1 MASNQELYHHLVLA
15 AKVPTSQPDPLE
27 PINRSLI
34 DYAIK
39 ACNFLRQ
46 QSSTGP
52 WDSLLPSLEKCRS
65 LNHDGML
72 SKSSLEQAFR
82 EIGDKTLILHVA
94 SQNAGLLIRPSSN
107 GSVIFEAFEASPSLE
122 AVLGAKNALLCDFP
136 GRAAQIPASEFQND
150 SFRTSLA
157 LFLEKA
163 SIETLNGL
171 NARAVKK
178 QTAVIETRDTADC
191 ALVSQMLM
199 SLLIAIGGPVSTLR
213 FRKRVRDDVNFDNAK
228 KPWRRA
234 PMWLIL
240 RVTVRQMLCLELGNE
255 AGRATY
261 KMFICVVLAQF
272 LEQTSKELAVEM
284 VMTLRAKL
292 CRRLAKL
299 ESDKVHASES
309 ARPVYDQLFAC
320 LSPWF
325 KTIIQVATQE
335 VTRTWELH
343 KASVQRKISILPS
356 KPEIANFKLKLE
368 NSGNYLHSLLYLN
381 PYPLRE
387 IPCLDLRAMKSGM
400 LGRATKFAERY
411 LKLAEL
417 EDKTQQAV
425 EREIQNPPSST
436 DGYRLGCLRIS
447 ETIIKL
453 IAEVGDAYDNDPA
466 QMSHHILNVLYS
478 WVSMDYYATSFC
490 PLLSNYHPFF
500 TPESLDLLHLPSL
513 SDMAR
518 LHEIQEYL
526 KQRATTAAESKT
538 IFAPPSSSSFGVR
551 YIRECNDQDRLTALW
566 IDIDEECHRTEQ
578 HKKQAW
584 VSALH
589 KYEDLNEKMHGA
601 GPCLCI
607 QISETERDVSKC
619 LPCWCKRQMRRM
631 VVEVHED
638 YLPGDEDEAATVVF
652 ELCAPDF
659 FTAYRNATWKIHQTL
674 ALQGVAS
681 QTKPA
686 DTLLS
691 YCQLKDFASESA
703 QSSTVT
709 LPSVSKS
716 WLSTH
721 YKKLEVRNSPQL
733 EDIVLPL
740 ALRFEYY
747 DKELNCWVKDHD
759 HPFQLARLCGVSL
772 PDGFGPIQGARDG
785 GRTTRLVRE
794 PSSYEI
800 VANQTKCPTTMSPAE
815 FTAHQN
821 LLSGTSRRWLTM
833 LLELN
838 TPNLNF
844 SSEETSRLF
853 SELITQAGT
862 MGKSNRLF
870 RDAHI
875 MFKDDAFCTRLVE
888 QVERRL
894 ATISWRDVFCMDV
907 IISITLRLHELGS
920 SSTKCSADKLL
931 MNARH
936 VTLQWLK
943 ELRVEVRDAAQED
956 IAARASEYGRWAAI
970 LCRRTFSAH
979 SPKASLSLQDLV
991 TFLEAAIGLQENM
1004 LVDVSK
1010 LSHNFKLV
1018 FVRDLKAAYR
1028 LQSTVSQAIKTHP
1041 QVIETILNPI
1051 WPNPTSAPRTFSDLK
1066 FMSSPNSRWIE
1077 QQINTHYGTW
1087 DQKYT
1092 VQFNFM
1098 EGYLLI
1104 DGKPP
1109 GTLPAEIRDAE
1120 IVKELFGNQHL
1131 ITLPSPMPGMSHL
1144 LRGENHHKH
1153 QVHFGTRDGQV
1164 IIRAQTTEG
1173 TVLELIPRC
1182 KFRQVKGH
1190 DIPASLIDDCFHWMT
1205 ISDKAN
1211 PRLEIRHGKP
1221 WRQHAHNWVIDLKTR
1236 IARRRD
1242 QRLIDPQ
1249 SKLFQMIEQN
1259 FKYFEN
1265 PENLLV
1271 YQPGNKNIMVK
1282 LERLGLTF
1290 RVNHRG
1296 LLESRELRSE
1306 MDPNQD
1312 AGTLYGFMSKIC
1324 LRDLQDP
1331 SQRSIITAMGV
1342 TSWTRQGSRT
1352 VVQAAPVGHYG
1363 LFTID
1368 NVLGRLWCLPEPRN
1382 LYAKA
1387 LFHALTSSPFPDPLT
1402 GRTGREEAQHILQS
1416 GPCQP
1421 WQPLDND
1428 GLAML
1433 QFIHQHLCPRREY
1446 YPPNQRKL
1454 QTAIWETHSS
1464 YAQHDGYDAIVRS
1477 IIAKSN
1483 RLSSF
1488 HNNTSTPPSC
1498 SSVYISHLRERGLLR
1513 QSLYET
1519 SSYSL
1524 STLTG
1529 QGDELYR
1536 SRDWDMTSQRCSN
1549 VFRIVRQVTE
1559 NMFKFDRTK
1568 RLLEILEDWKV
1579 IGGFKATP
1587 EHDFFSLIDAIE
1599 RMPSNQ
1605 FGSMVSFCCNIPPGD
1620 KYALPFRLAP
1630 LVFRDNA
1637 DIDLAVSLAAFSRIK
1652 ELKALELPKG
1662 HFFTDFRRHE
1672 SPTLDMIQG
1681 IIRQHFTE
1689 LPVPVNLQSAK
1700 SRSKFHKEQAYH
1712 KQLCDS
1718 EEKRIAELIRCQ
1730 WPTEALSF
1738 EGIESPVIDCY
1749 EVLQT
1754 LKPRWQQLWDNYQL
1768 SLWVDSVDDLL
1779 SKHSRLYELPTMF
1792 IPTKDR
1798 PYQLPRRKSVVPSIA
1813 DDLLP
1818 KSGPKSLLLSAKVNE
1833 SQSMHLSALGPKADR
1848 REDSV
1853 RPEYQELDC
1862 ILVSLAKESGSIRQ
1876 EYANDLRRSLK
1887 ALQSA
1892 PRRVTLDI
1900 RPTLA
1905 LMESQIL
1912 SCEQSIGTHMEAIQ
1926 QSWSD
1931 DDSGSSW
1938 LTAGGLWPIGSKI
1951 TMMEQL
1957 RSVAENRF
1965 GDGMKSA
1972 LVSLGIMLTRLQ
1984 KLRRM
1989 RHAHLQG
1996 NNQRVLDELANPGHT
2011 NWDAEEYPDFLLLEL
2026 ENNILIRDEQ
2036 FEVAQAIISPNSKS
2050 NSVLQLNMGKGKTSV
2065 ITPMAAAVL
2074 ADKQQLCR
2082 LIVPKALLLQTAQI
2096 MQSRLGGL
2104 VGREIRHLPFSR
2116 RTKAGPEMLDVFE
2129 ELHHEIFN
2137 SGGVIL
2143 ALPESIMSFS
2153 LSGLQS
2159 MVDSKSKQARQM
2171 VEFQHWLTETS
2182 RDILDESDVTLA
2194 VKTQLIYP
2202 SGTEK
2207 PVDGH
2212 PHRWH
2217 VAQALLG
2224 LVEAHVPDLRQRFGR
2239 RIEVENQGSTFPRIH
2254 ILDVEVEQDLKQRII
2269 DDVCAGKSSI
2279 FHLSDCVPP
2288 SVRARLKHALSDPVV
2303 DDFQI
2308 SKAKRAFVDRNSA
2321 ADKILLLRGLIHS
2334 GILLLCLKKR
2344 WNVQYGLHPDRIPIA
2359 VPFEAKGVPSAN
2371 AEFGHPDVAII
2382 FTCLAFYYSGLTLKQ
2397 FTECLGSVLKSD
2409 DPQSEY
2415 DIWTQGCANLPQDL
2429 RQWNLI
2435 NAEDHLQ
2442 VEQLWKLLRVNRAVL
2457 NYYLNTFVF
2466 PKHCKQFEV
2475 KLQTSGWDI
2484 PLFPR
2489 MTDKQAE
2496 SARTTGFSG
2505 TNDNK
2510 YLLPLTIKQ
2519 DDLPSL
2525 SQTNAEVLS
2534 YLLEERNRGYEKLA
2548 DHSGRRLTEYGLLKR
2563 LSQTRIRIL
2572 IDAGAFVL
2580 EMKNLEVAK
2589 EWLKLDTF
2597 SPAAIFFNEENKA
2610 MVLSRGSKKPIPLL
2624 ATPYAENLAECLVY
2638 LDEAHT
2644 RGTDLKLPQNACGA
2658 LTLALN
2664 QTKDHTVQAAMRLRQ
2679 LGTTQS
2685 VVFCAPPE
2693 VDHDI
2698 RKVCHLRWLES
2709 IHSGHCVRWLLEMTC
2724 RANESLR
2731 PLYVAQGTDFCKRI
2745 NSAWENSNFVGSTKH
2760 REAHM
2765 SVILQKECSTL
2776 KEIYGSKAQNPSSDN
2791 ASLTITNPKLRSFY
2805 DTLTKKK
2812 KDLAHTTS
2820 KTLAC
2825 ALDEV
2830 EQEREVEFQVE
2841 EIRQVRK
2848 PTHYDALE
2856 FPGMH
2861 TNILRFIEN
2870 GVLRGTDGYEHA
2882 FTALGRTTLGR
2893 KYEVRST
2900 GSKLYVSAEFRRTV
2914 SGGNAPSDDFF
2925 RPVEWILYAPRTRTA
2940 LLLIPEEAEIAIPM
2954 LRAAKNRSP
2963 VHLIPYASP
2972 VTRNMTLL
2980 GRLTY
2985 YAFPSLPKGTV
2996 IPNWLTIEIGIL
3008 AGRLYFEFAEYGAIV
3023 TYLQAGR
3030 ASEAEGE
3037 GTEDDYRQ
3045 TSLPVDGNTEVAFA
3059 KNPLG
3064 FVLDWLT
3071 QRRRGQ
3077 DITHTPMGYVCQ
3089 RRKLSAEHPF
3099 FRSSEAEVSEVGG
3112 TSPKRRSNEEGES
3125 DSDGEYD
3132 LVEMDQSDDDDD
3144 DRNEENV
3151 GGEGDES
3158 DDANPDALAE
3168 WDLANELAR

>member
-15 AKVPTSQPDPLE
+15 AKVPTSQPDALE
-27 PINRSLI
+27 PLNRGLI
-34 DYAIK
+34 DCAIK
-39 ACNFLRQ
+39 ACDFLRR
-46 QSSTGP
+46 QSSPQP
-52 WDSLLPSLEKCRS
+52 WDSLLPSLEKCKS
-65 LNHDGML
+65 VNHDGTL
-72 SKSSLEQAFR
+72 SKASLEEAFR
-82 EIGDKTLILHVA
+82 DIGGKTLILHVA

-107 GSVIFEAFEASPSLE
+107 DSVIFEAFEASPSLE
-122 AVLGAKNALLCDFP
+122 AVLGAKNALLWDFP
-136 GRAAQIPASEFQND
+136 GRAAQIPASEFQTD
-150 SFRTSLA
+150 SFRTNLA

-163 SIETLNGL
+163 SIETLNAL

-191 ALVSQMLM
+191 ALISQLLI
-199 SLLIAIGGPVSTLR
+199 SLLIAIGSPVSTPR
-213 FRKRVRDDVNFDNAK
+213 FRKRVRDEVNFDNAK

-240 RVTVRQMLCLELGNE
+240 RIAVRQMLCLELGNE

-272 LEQTSKELAVEM
+272 LEQTSKELAAEM

-299 ESDKVHASES
+299 ELDKLQASES
-309 ARPVYDQLFAC
+309 ARPLYDHLLNC

-325 KTIIQVATQE
+325 KSVIQVATQE
-335 VTRTWELH
+335 ATRAWELH
-343 KASVQRKISILPS
+343 KASVQRKIHLLPAKS
-356 KPEIANFKLKLE
+356 EIANFKLQLA
-368 NSGNYLHSLLYLN
+368 NSGNYLQSLLYLN
-381 PYPLRE
+381 PYPLKE
-387 IPCLDLRAMKSGM
+387 IPCLDLRAMKSGT
-400 LGRATKFAERY
+400 LGQATKFANKY
-411 LKLAEL
+411 LRLAEL
-417 EDKTQQAV
+417 EDEIEQAI
-425 EREIQNPPSST
+425 EREARSPPDSMG
-436 DGYRLGCLRIS
+436 GYRLGCLRIS
-447 ETIIKL
+447 EMITRLIK
-453 IAEVGDAYDNDPA
+453 EVGDAYDHDPA
-466 QMSHHILNVLYS
+466 QMSHHILNVMDL
-478 WVSMDYYATSFC
+478 WVSLDQYATSFC
-490 PLLSNYHPFF
+490 PLLMAYHPFF
-500 TPESLDLLHLPSL
+500 TPEPLDLLQLASFSDL
-513 SDMAR
+513 SR

-526 KQRATTAAESKT
+526 KERAATAAESKT
-538 IFAPPSSSSFGVR
+538 IFAPPSPSSFGVR
-551 YIRECNDQDRLTALW
+551 YTQECDDRDRLIAVWDT
-566 IDIDEECHRTEQ
+566 INGECHRTRDD
-578 HKKQAW
+578 KIQAW
-584 VSALH
+584 VSALNQ
-589 KYEDLNEKMHGA
+589 YEDLNRKMHGA
-601 GPCLCI
+601 GSCLCI

-619 LPCWCKRQMRRM
+619 LLCWCKRQMRRM

-638 YLPGDEDEAATVVF
+638 YLPEDKDEAATIVF

-681 QTKPA
+681 HTKPA

-691 YCQLKDFASESA
+691 YCQLKGFASESA

-709 LPSVSKS
+709 LASVPKS

-721 YKKLEVRNSPQL
+721 YRNLQVRNSPEL
-733 EDIVLPL
+733 KDIVLPL
-740 ALRFEYY
+740 ALRFEYF
-747 DKELNCWVKDHD
+747 DKESNSWIKDHD
-759 HPFQLARLCGVSL
+759 RPFQLARFCGVSL
-772 PDGFGPIQGARDG
+772 PTGFGAIEGTRDG
-785 GRTTRLVRE
+785 GQITRLVRE

-800 VANQTKCPTTMSPAE
+800 IANQTKCPTTMSTAE
-815 FTAHQN
+815 FTAHQH

-862 MGKSNRLF
+862 MEKSNSAL
-870 RDAHI
+870 RDAHL
-875 MFKDDAFCTRLVE
+875 MFKDDTFCA
-888 QVERRL
+888 RL
-894 ATISWRDVFCMDV
+894 AEEVEHRLTTISWRDVFCMDV
-907 IISITLRLHELGS
+907 MISITLRLRELGS
-920 SSTKCSADKLL
+920 SSTKRSASKILV
-931 MNARH
+931 NARRI
-936 VTLQWLK
+936 TLQWLK
-943 ELRVEVRDAAQED
+943 DLRVEVRDAAQED

-970 LCRRTFSAH
+970 LCRRTFSGH
-979 SPKASLSLQDLV
+979 SPNLPMPLPDLI

-1010 LSHNFKLV
+1010 LSQNFKLV
-1018 FVRDLKAAYR
+1018 LIRDLKAAYR
-1028 LQSTVSQAIKTHP
+1028 LQSTVSRAIKAHP
-1041 QVIETILNPI
+1041 QVIEMLLDPI

-1077 QQINTHYGTW
+1077 QQIKTHHENF
-1087 DQKYT
+1087 DEKYT
-1092 VQFNFM
+1092 VQFNFV

-1109 GTLPAEIRDAE
+1109 GTLPAEIRDDE
-1120 IVKELFGNQHL
+1120 VVKELFGNQHL
-1131 ITLPSPMPGMSHL
+1131 MTLPSAMPGMSHSL
-1144 LRGENHHKH
+1144 LGEAHHKH
-1153 QVHFGTRDGQV
+1153 QVHFGIRGGQV
-1164 IIRAQTTEG
+1164 IIRAKTREG
-1173 TVLELIPRC
+1173 TVLELIPRR

-1205 ISDKAN
+1205 ISDKAY
-1211 PRLEIRHGKP
+1211 PRLEIRHSKP
-1221 WRQHAHNWVIDLKTR
+1221 WRQHDHNWVIDLKTR
-1236 IARRRD
+1236 VARRRD
-1242 QRLIDPQ
+1242 ARLIDPQ
-1249 SKLFQMIEQN
+1249 SMLFKMVEEN
-1259 FKYFEN
+1259 FKFFEH

-1271 YQPGNKNIMVK
+1271 FQPGKGAIIVK

-1342 TSWTRQGSRT
+1342 TTCARQGSRT
-1352 VVQAAPVGHYG
+1352 VVRAAPASHYG
-1363 LFTID
+1363 LFSID

-1387 LFHALTSSPFPDPLT
+1387 LFHALTTSPFPDPLT
-1402 GRTGREEAQHILQS
+1402 GRTGREEAQHLLQS
-1416 GPCQP
+1416 GLCQP

-1428 GLAML
+1428 DLAML
-1433 QFIHQHLCPRREY
+1433 RFIQDYLYPRREY

-1454 QTAIWETHSS
+1454 QTAIWDRHLS
-1464 YAQHDGYDAIVRS
+1464 YAQHDGYDAIVQA
-1477 IIAKSN
+1477 IIVKSS

-1488 HNNTSTPPSC
+1488 HNGTSTPPPC
-1498 SSVYISHLRERGLLR
+1498 SSVHISHLRERGLLR
-1513 QSLYET
+1513 QSLYEA
-1519 SSYSL
+1519 SSYCP

-1529 QGDELYR
+1529 RGDELYH
-1536 SRDWDMTSQRCSN
+1536 SRDWDMTTKRCGH

-1559 NMFKFDRTK
+1559 NGFKFNRTK
-1568 RLLEILEDWKV
+1568 PLSKILEDWKV
-1579 IGGFKATP
+1579 IGGFKVTP
-1587 EHDFFSLIDAIE
+1587 EHNFFSLIDAIE
-1599 RMPSNQ
+1599 RIPSNQ
-1605 FGSMVSFCCNIPPGD
+1605 FGSMVSFCCNILPGD

-1637 DIDLAVSLAAFSRIK
+1637 DMDLAVSFAAFSRFK
-1652 ELKALELPKG
+1652 ELKALEQPKVD
-1662 HFFTDFRRHE
+1662 FFADFRRHE

-1681 IIRQHFTE
+1681 IIRQHASE
-1689 LPVPVNLQSAK
+1689 LPVPINLPSAK
-1700 SRSKFHKEQAYH
+1700 ARSKFQKEQEHH
-1712 KQLCDS
+1712 KQLCIS
-1718 EEKRIAELIRCQ
+1718 EEKRIARLIHCQ

-1738 EGIESPVIDCY
+1738 EGIESSVIDCY

-1754 LKPRWQQLWDNYQL
+1754 LQPRWKQLWDNHQL
-1768 SLWVDSVDDLL
+1768 SLWTDSVDDVL
-1779 SKHSRLYELPTMF
+1779 SKHSSAYELPTMF
-1792 IPTKDR
+1792 IPTDTR
-1798 PYQLPRRKSVVPSIA
+1798 AYQLPRRKEVVPSLA
-1813 DDLLP
+1813 SDLLP
-1818 KSGPKSLLLSAKVNE
+1818 KSGPQSLPLSAEVNE
-1833 SQSMHLSALGPKADR
+1833 SQSMHLGALGPKADR
-1848 REDSV
+1848 GKNVV
-1853 RPEYQELDC
+1853 RSEHQELDC
-1862 ILVSLAKESGSIRQ
+1862 ILVSLAKEPGSIRQ

-1887 ALQSA
+1887 ALQST
-1892 PRRVTLDI
+1892 PRRVKVDI

-1905 LMESQIL
+1905 LMDSQIL
-1912 SCEQSIGTHMEAIQ
+1912 SCERSIRAHMDAIQ
-1926 QSWSD
+1926 QSWSH
-1931 DDSGSSW
+1931 DDSGSPW
-1938 LTAGGLWPIGSKI
+1938 LIAGGLWPNGSKI

-1957 RSVAENRF
+1957 RSVAENSF

-1972 LVSLGIMLTRLQ
+1972 LVGLGVMLTRLQ

-1989 RHAHLQG
+1989 RHAHLQR
-1996 NNQRVLDELANPGHT
+1996 NSQRVLDELANPGHT

-2026 ENNILIRDEQ
+2026 ESNILIRDEQ
-2036 FEVAQAIISPNSKS
+2036 FEVAQAIIAPNSKS

-2065 ITPMAAAVL
+2065 ITPMAAATL

-2104 VGREIRHLPFSR
+2104 VGREIRHIPFSR
-2116 RTKAGPEMLDVFE
+2116 RTKAGLEMLNVFE
-2129 ELHHEIFN
+2129 ELHHEILN

-2159 MVDSKSKQARQM
+2159 TVDSKSKQARQM
-2171 VEFQHWLTETS
+2171 VEFQRWLTETS

-2207 PVDGH
+2207 AVDGH

-2224 LVEAHVPDLRQRFGR
+2224 LVEAHVPDLRQEFGR
-2239 RIEVENQGSTFPRIH
+2239 RIEVEKHGLAFPRVY
-2254 ILDVEVEQDLKQRII
+2254 ILDSEVEQELKQRII
-2269 DDVCAGKSSI
+2269 DDVCAGKSPT
-2279 FHLSDCVPP
+2279 FHLAESVQP
-2288 SVRARLKHALSDPVV
+2288 SVKERLKHALSDPVV
-2303 DDFQI
+2303 EDFQI
-2308 SKAKRAFVDRNSA
+2308 NKAKRAFVDRNSA
-2321 ADKILLLRGLIHS
+2321 GDKILLLRGLIHS

-2397 FTECLGSVLKSD
+2397 FTDCLGSVLKSD

-2442 VEQLWKLLRVNRAVL
+2442 VDQLWKLLRLNKAVL

-2489 MTDKQAE
+2489 ITDKQAQ

-2525 SQTNAEVLS
+2525 SQTNAEVLT
-2534 YLLEERNRGYEKLA
+2534 YLLEGRNRGYEKLA
-2548 DHSGRRLTEYGLLKR
+2548 EHYGRQAGRRLTESELLRR
-2563 LSQTRIRIL
+2563 LSQKRIRIL

-2580 EMKNLEVAK
+2580 EKGNQEVVK
-2589 EWLKLDTF
+2589 EWLSYDTY
-2597 SPAAIFFNEENKA
+2597 SPAAVFFNEDNKA
-2610 MVLSRGSKKPIPLL
+2610 MVLSRGSRKPVSLL
-2624 ATPYAENLAECLVY
+2624 ATPYAENLEDCLVY

-2644 RGTDLKLPQNACGA
+2644 RGTDLKLPQGACGA

-2685 VVFCAPPE
+2685 IVFCAPPE

-2698 RKVCHLRWLES
+2698 RKVCQLSWLDH
-2709 IHSGHCVRWLLEMTC
+2709 INSGHCVRWLLEMTC
-2724 RANESLR
+2724 RANESFR
-2731 PLYVAQGTDFCKRI
+2731 PLYVAQGTDFCKRM
-2745 NSAWENSNFVGSTKH
+2745 NSAWENPNYVGSTKH
-2760 REAHM
+2760 RDAYM

-2776 KEIYGSKAQNPSSDN
+2776 KEIYGSKAQVSGLDVGFPAIRNPE
-2791 ASLTITNPKLRSFY
+2791 LRSFY
-2805 DTLTKKK
+2805 ETLMNKKK
-2812 KDLAHTTS
+2812 GLAHTTS
-2820 KTLAC
+2820 EALAC

-2848 PTHYDALE
+2848 PTHYDALR

-2861 TNILRFIEN
+2861 PNILRFIKK
-2870 GVLRGTDGYEHA
+2870 GVLQGTDGYEHA
-2882 FTALGRTTLGR
+2882 FTTLGRTTLGK
-2893 KYEVRST
+2893 KYQVRST
-2900 GSKLYVSAEFRRTV
+2900 SSKLYMSSEFRRTI
-2914 SGGNAPSDDFF
+2914 SASKDAGDDFF
-2925 RPVEWILYAPRTRTA
+2925 RPVEWILYAPRTQTA
-2940 LLLIPEEAEIAIPM
+2940 LVLIPEEADIAIPM
-2954 LRAAKNRSP
+2954 LRAAENRSP

-2972 VTRNMTLL
+2972 VTRNMTSL

-2985 YAFPSLPKGTV
+2985 YAFPSLPKSTK
-2996 IPNWLTIEIGIL
+2996 IPDWLTIEIGIL
-3008 AGRLYFEFAEYGAIV
+3008 AGRLYFDFTEHGAIV
-3023 TYLQAGR
+3023 KYLQADR
-3030 ASEAEGE
+3030 ANEAEGE
-3037 GTEDDYRQ
+3037 GADADCRP
-3045 TSLPVDGNTEVAFA
+3045 TSLLVDGNTEVEFA
-3059 KNPLG
+3059 KNPLA

-3099 FRSSEAEVSEVGG
+3099 FRSSEAEMSEVGG
-3112 TSPKRRSNEEGES
+3112 TSPKRRSDEEDES

-3132 LVEMDQSDDDDD
+3132 MVEMDQSDDD
-3144 DRNEENV
+3144 
-3151 GGEGDES
+3151 GGEDVSAVEEWHHEDE
-3158 DDANPDALAE
+3158 
-3168 WDLANELAR
+3168 